1 MKSKNMPGNK
11 PDNLDDLLEDCDT
24 LMLDMDGTL
33 LDLAYDNYM
42 WLEHIPAE
50 YARQND
56 LTESAARERLYAI
69 MKSLEGKLDW
79 YCLEHWSDAL
89 DLDIA
94 ALHRDENERIG
105 FLPGAQQFLQNVS
118 DHHVRVLLV
127 TNSHQHTL
135 DIKTEVTDIV
145 DYFDGV
151 YTSHEL
157 GHAKEDQPFWHALQ
171 KAENF
176 DPGKT
181 VFVDDNV
188 TVLQSA
194 RDFGVEM
201 LLHITRPDTRHPPR
215 EHEDFTGIEGV
226 RELLGQAAN

>member
-1 MKSKNMPGNK
+1 MKKK
-11 PDNLDDLLEDCDT
+11 PENLDELLDACDT

-42 WLEHIPAE
+42 WMEHIPAE
-50 YARQND
+50 FARKNEISED
-56 LTESAARERLYAI
+56 AARNHLYATF
-69 MKSLEGKLDW
+69 KRLEGKLDW
-79 YCLEHWSDAL
+79 YCLDHWSDAL
-89 DLDIA
+89 DLDVV
-94 ALHRDENERIG
+94 ALHREQNGRIG
-105 FLPGAQQFLQNVS
+105 FLPGAKQFLETVA

-135 DIKTEVTDIV
+135 DIKAEVTDII

-157 GHAKEDQPFWHALQ
+157 GHAKEDQPFWQALQ
-171 KAENF
+171 KAEDF
-176 DPGKT
+176 DPAKS

-188 TVLQSA
+188 AVLQSA

-201 LLHITRPDTRHPPR
+201 LLHITRPDTRRPAR
-215 EHEDFTGIEGV
+215 EHEDFTGIEGLG
-226 RELLGQAAN
+226 ELID

>member
-1 MKSKNMPGNK
+1 MKAN
-11 PDNLDDLLEDCDT
+11 NLDALLDDCDT

-42 WLEHIPAE
+42 WMEHIPAE
-50 YARQND
+50 YARKNEISAD
-56 LTESAARERLYAI
+56 AARDHLYATF
-69 MKSLEGKLDW
+69 KRLEGKLDW
-79 YCLEHWSDAL
+79 YCLDHWSDAL
-89 DLDIA
+89 ELDVV
-94 ALHRDENERIG
+94 ALHREKSGRIG
-105 FLPGAQQFLQNVS
+105 FLPGAKQFLENVS
-118 DHHVRVLLV
+118 EHHVRVLLV

-135 DIKTEVTDIV
+135 DIKAEVTDIV

-176 DPGKT
+176 DPCKT

-188 TVLQSA
+188 AVLQSA

-201 LLHITRPDTRHPPR
+201 LLHITRPDTRHPAR

-226 RELLGQAAN
+226 GELLGTCRT